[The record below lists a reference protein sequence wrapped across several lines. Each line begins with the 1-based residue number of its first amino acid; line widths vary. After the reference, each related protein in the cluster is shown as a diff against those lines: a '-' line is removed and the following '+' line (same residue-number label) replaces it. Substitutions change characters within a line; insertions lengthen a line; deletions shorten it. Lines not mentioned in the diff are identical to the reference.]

1 MIPLRRTA
9 ALSFGLAALLAARGA
24 VAQGA
29 PPAQQRATP
38 AAAPAAP
45 AAPRRA
51 SWLSDR
57 RDFRVGDVI
66 TVVVDE
72 YTLASAGRDN
82 VASDRRRRDASLN
95 VDQGGTTPGT
105 AIGLST
111 RNDGESTVRS
121 DASRQNRFQGEVSV
135 RVVSV
140 DAATGLLRV
149 QGKKKVDVDRQ
160 TQDIT
165 LVGFARPEDVSP
177 SNTIESFRLAD
188 AQLLYKAKG
197 GGVKGGPLSKIAGL
211 LWP

>member
-1 MIPLRRTA
+1 MTHRRTA
-9 ALSFGLAALLAARGA
+9 ALAALAAALLTPAGRAA
-24 VAQGA
+24 AQTAAQRTAA
-29 PPAQQRATP
+29 PAP
-38 AAAPAAP
+38 AAAP
-45 AAPRRA
+45 APRRA

-82 VASDRRRRDASLN
+82 VASDRRRRDASLSI
-95 VDQGGTTPGT
+95 DQGTTPGT
-105 AIGLST
+105 NMGVST
-111 RNDGESTVRS
+111 RNDGESAVRS
-121 DASRQNRFQGEVSV
+121 DASRQNRFQGEISV
-135 RVVSV
+135 RVVGV
-140 DAATGLLRV
+140 EPATGLLKV
-149 QGKKKVDVDRQ
+149 QGKKKVDVDKQ

-165 LVGFARPEDVSP
+165 LVGFARPEDVTA

-197 GGVKGGPLSKIAGL
+197 GGVKGGPLSKVIGM

>member
-1 MIPLRRTA
+1 MTPRRRTA
-9 ALSFGLAALLAARGA
+9 ALSLAVLALVSARGA
-24 VAQGA
+24 HAQAARRGT
-29 PPAQQRATP
+29 PAP
-38 AAAPAAP
+38 AAAPAPAP
-45 AAPRRA
+45 APRRA

-66 TVVVDE
+66 TVVIDE

-82 VASDRRRRDASLN
+82 VASDRRRRDARLD

-105 AIGLST
+105 SMGVST

-149 QGKKKVDVDRQ
+149 QGKKKVDVDKQ

-165 LVGFARPEDVSP
+165 LVGFARPEDVTA

-197 GGVKGGPLSKIAGL
+197 GGVKGGPLSKIVGL